1 MESCLGKN
9 YNLGLLTNQVGL
21 KTTVHSNERASK
33 KSETETCQVSVSDF
47 SLFFLDNPIA
57 DSALGAVVIYTYFK
71 QALAIG
77 CIRNQISLF
86 EYHH

>member
-1 MESCLGKN
+1 MVAMMPKPIKN
-9 YNLGLLTNQVGL
+9 PKQITW
-21 KTTVHSNERASK
+21 
-33 KSETETCQVSVSDF
+33 QVSVSDF

-71 QALAIG
+71 QVLAIG

>member
-1 MESCLGKN
+1 MVAVMPKPIKN
-9 YNLGLLTNQVGL
+9 PKQ
-21 KTTVHSNERASK
+21 KTW
-33 KSETETCQVSVSDF
+33 QVSVSDF

-71 QALAIG
+71 QTLAIG